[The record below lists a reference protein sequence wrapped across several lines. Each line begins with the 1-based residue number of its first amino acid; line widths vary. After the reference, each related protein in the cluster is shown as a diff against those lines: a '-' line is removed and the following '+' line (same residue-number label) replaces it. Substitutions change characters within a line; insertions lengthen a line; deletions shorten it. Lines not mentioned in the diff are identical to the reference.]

1 MVGVTKLR
9 RLVHSIVDVAVVA
22 EVLEGTTVVV
32 SMEVEAEEAEVV
44 AAGAVASRVGAPTA
58 TQCVVI
64 LGGIAHESLSPLHVV
79 MRSTNSGFCFLG
91 LIVSLSYCLVT

>member
-1 MVGVTKLR
+1 MGVGVTRLR
-9 RLVHSIVDVAVVA
+9 RSDHSIVDVAVVA

-44 AAGAVASRVGAPTA
+44 AAVAVASRVGAPTA

-64 LGGIAHESLSPLHVV
+64 LGGIAHVSLSLPHVV
-79 MRSTNSGFCFLG
+79 MRSTNSGFCSRRV
-91 LIVSLSYCLVT
+91 VS